1 MHGVLAGGHGVV
13 DLDVEIRRVLED
25 YPQIQL
31 AVLFGSAA
39 HDRLTDRSDIDIAVA
54 AQSSLSLDIRIELA
68 DRLTQALHREVDLI
82 DLQSVSGTILEQS
95 LCHGRLV
102 LKQDPILYAELIKR
116 LWFNQADMMPYTR
129 RILAERRRR
138 FLYEFGHHQP

>member
-1 MHGVLAGGHGVV
+1 MVV
-13 DLDVEIRRVLED
+13 DLDMEIRHVLED
-25 YPQIQL
+25 YPQIQF
-31 AVLFGSAA
+31 ATLFGSAA
-39 HDRLTDRSDIDIAVA
+39 RDQLTDRSDIDVAVA
-54 AQSSLSLDIRIELA
+54 AQTALSLDTRIELA

-82 DLQSVSGTILEQS
+82 DLQAVSGTILEQS

-102 LKQDPILYAELIKR
+102 LKKDPILYAELIKR

-138 FLYEFGHHQP
+138 FLYESGRHQP